1 MINMLK
7 LWHFMS
13 STYSTKTCMWYEKE
27 RGTQPNIEEHLTKY
41 ASSNQIFTYFDVG
54 CAGKEKRR

>member
-1 MINMLK
+1 MT
-7 LWHFMS
+7 FYE